1 MPVRVD
7 LGSWPRRAHLELFRS
22 FADPHFLLVSEVQA
36 GRLLAACRARGLGA
50 FAPLLYATVRAANEE
65 EALRLRLRG
74 DELWLHPVV
83 HPSFTARVPAPEGPA
98 APGCD
103 LPLFGYV
110 QSPFCL
116 GFADFA
122 AGVAGAAAGAH
133 ADVRA
138 TACASRADVVYASSL
153 PWRRFSGLKHAMG
166 DPATDCVPRLMWGRA
181 AAGGALDLSLQVHH
195 GLADGGHVARWFDRV
210 QAHLDDPAW
219 LDT

>member
-7 LGSWPRRAHLELFRS
+7 LRSWPRRAHLELFRA
-22 FADPHFLLVSEVQA
+22 FADPHFLVVSEVRA
-36 GRLLAACRARGLGA
+36 GPLLTACRARGLGA
-50 FAPLLYATVRAANEE
+50 FAPLLYATLRAANDE
-65 EALRLRLRG
+65 EALRLRLHG

-83 HPSFTARVPAPEGPA
+83 HPSFTAKVEAPPGPP

-110 QSPFCL
+110 SAPYSP
-116 GFADFA
+116 DFA
-122 AGVAGAAAGAH
+122 AFSAAVAAAAAGAH

-138 TACASRADVVYASSL
+138 TAGAPRPDVVYVSSL
-153 PWRRFSGLKHAMG
+153 PWRRFSGLKHAMA

-181 AAGGALDLSLQVHH
+181 APDGALDLSLQVHH

-210 QAHLDDPAW
+210 QALLDDPAW
-219 LDT
+219 LDP